1 MEIFGA
7 FLDQEWES
15 LSSMFS
21 TGDNPDFL
29 LHYNSSSSSLFPSNG
44 EIPSAGAAAAA
55 AGADGTPFFPS
66 DHMLDTNFYCISQE
80 SSISS
85 KEHKQLPNGLNFPH
99 QDDFSSNKSEPV
111 NFYTTGCDNIDNA
124 VMVPVFPDDVM
135 EEILHL
141 KSETE
146 QPTETNDSCKEVQL
160 KRKYEAP
167 GIQIKKKPR
176 VPKNEQKNKSKKNKK
191 GILQD
196 RVDEAEELNGGGN
209 RQSSSSC
216 SSEDDS
222 NASQELNGGSI
233 SESQLSASLNSNGKA
248 RASRGSAT
256 DPQSLYARRRRER
269 INERLRILQ
278 NLVPNGTKVDISTML
293 EEAVHYVKFLQL
305 QIKLLSSDDLWMYAP
320 LAYNGMDIDK
330 LRPKC
335 LKLVRHDLARPWGQ
349 NWRGVVQLDRGCH
362 DKAELGMTPLAC
374 MQASGLIEAR
384 APRSDEARTSSTMGP
399 GQGRPGL

>member
-21 TGDNPDFL
+21 TGENPDFL
-29 LHYNSSSSSLFPSNG
+29 LHCNSSSSLFPSNG
-44 EIPSAGAAAAA
+44 EFPSAAAENVA
-55 AGADGTPFFPS
+55 AGADETPFFPV
-66 DHMLDTNFYCISQE
+66 DHMLGTNFYCISQE

-85 KEHKQLPNGLNFPH
+85 NENKQLPN
-99 QDDFSSNKSEPV
+99 
-111 NFYTTGCDNIDNA
+111 

-141 KSETE
+141 KAEPE
-146 QPTETNDSCKEVQL
+146 QPTETADSCKEVQL
-160 KRKYEAP
+160 KRKYEAS
-167 GIQIKKKPR
+167 GIQIKDKSMSEDYSSKKKPR
-176 VPKNEQKNKSKKNKK
+176 VSKVEQKNKSKKNKK

-196 RVDEAEELNGGGN
+196 RVDEAEEVNGGGN

-222 NASQELNGGSI
+222 NASQELNGGSP
-233 SESQLSASLNSNGKA
+233 SESKVSASLNSNGKA
-248 RASRGSAT
+248 RATRGSAT

-269 INERLRILQ
+269 INERLKILQ

-320 LAYNGMDIDK
+320 LAYNGMDIGIYQK
-330 LRPKC
+330 ISPNLWP
-335 LKLVRHDLARPWGQ
+335 
-349 NWRGVVQLDRGCH
+349 
-362 DKAELGMTPLAC
+362 
-374 MQASGLIEAR
+374 
-384 APRSDEARTSSTMGP
+384 
-399 GQGRPGL
+399 

>member
-21 TGDNPDFL
+21 TGENPDFL
-29 LHYNSSSSSLFPSNG
+29 LHYNSSSGLFPSNG
-44 EIPSAGAAAAA
+44 EIPSAAAENVA
-55 AGADGTPFFPS
+55 AGADETPFFS
-66 DHMLDTNFYCISQE
+66 VDHMLGTNFYCISQE

-85 KEHKQLPNGLNFPH
+85 NENKQLRNGLNFPH
-99 QDDFSSNKSEPV
+99 HPDFSSNRTEPV
-111 NFYTTGCDNIDNA
+111 NFYATDCDNVDNA
-124 VMVPVFPDDVM
+124 VMVP
-135 EEILHL
+135 
-141 KSETE
+141 
-146 QPTETNDSCKEVQL
+146 EVQL
-160 KRKYEAP
+160 KRKYEAS
-167 GIQIKKKPR
+167 GIQIKDQSISQDYSSKKKSR
-176 VPKNEQKNKSKKNKK
+176 VPKIEQKNKSKKNKK

-196 RVDEAEELNGGGN
+196 RVDEAEEVTGGGN

-222 NASQELNGGSI
+222 NASQELNGGSP
-233 SESQLSASLNSNGKA
+233 SESKVSASLNSNGKA
-248 RASRGSAT
+248 RATRGSAT

-320 LAYNGMDIDK
+320 LAYNGMDIGIYQK
-330 LRPKC
+330 ISPNLWP
-335 LKLVRHDLARPWGQ
+335 
-349 NWRGVVQLDRGCH
+349 
-362 DKAELGMTPLAC
+362 
-374 MQASGLIEAR
+374 
-384 APRSDEARTSSTMGP
+384 
-399 GQGRPGL
+399 

>member
-21 TGDNPDFL
+21 TGENPDFL
-29 LHYNSSSSSLFPSNG
+29 LHCNSSSSLFPSNG
-44 EIPSAGAAAAA
+44 EFPSAAAENVA
-55 AGADGTPFFPS
+55 AGADETPFFPV
-66 DHMLDTNFYCISQE
+66 DHMLGTNFYCISQE

-85 KEHKQLPNGLNFPH
+85 NENKQLPNGLNFPH
-99 QDDFSSNKSEPV
+99 HDDFSSNRTEPV
-111 NFYTTGCDNIDNA
+111 NFYAMDCNNVDNA

-141 KSETE
+141 KAEPE
-146 QPTETNDSCKEVQL
+146 QPTETADSCKEVQL
-160 KRKYEAP
+160 KRKYEAS
-167 GIQIKKKPR
+167 GIQIKDKSMSEDYSSKKKPR
-176 VPKNEQKNKSKKNKK
+176 VSKVEQKNKSKKNKK

-196 RVDEAEELNGGGN
+196 RVDEAEEVNGGGN

-222 NASQELNGGSI
+222 NASQELNGGSP
-233 SESQLSASLNSNGKA
+233 SESKVSASLNSNGKA
-248 RASRGSAT
+248 RATRGSAT

-269 INERLRILQ
+269 INERLKILQ

-320 LAYNGMDIDK
+320 LAYNGMDIGIYQK
-330 LRPKC
+330 ISPNLWP
-335 LKLVRHDLARPWGQ
+335 
-349 NWRGVVQLDRGCH
+349 
-362 DKAELGMTPLAC
+362 
-374 MQASGLIEAR
+374 
-384 APRSDEARTSSTMGP
+384 
-399 GQGRPGL
+399 

>member
-15 LSSMFS
+15 LSSLFS

-29 LHYNSSSSSLFPSNG
+29 LHYNSSSSSLFLGNG
-44 EIPSAGAAAAA
+44 EIPSADAENVG
-55 AGADGTPFFPS
+55 AGAEETPFFPA
-66 DHMLDTNFYCISQE
+66 DHMLDITNFYCISQE

-85 KEHKQLPNGLNFPH
+85 NENKQLPNGLNFPH
-99 QDDFSSNKSEPV
+99 HDDFSSNRTEPV
-111 NFYTTGCDNIDNA
+111 NFYATDCDNVDNT

-141 KSETE
+141 KAEPE
-146 QPTETNDSCKEVQL
+146 QPAETADSCKEVQL
-160 KRKYEAP
+160 KRKYEAS
-167 GIQIKKKPR
+167 GIQIKDRSISEDCSSKKKSR
-176 VPKNEQKNKSKKNKK
+176 VPKTEQKNKSKKNKK

-196 RVDEAEELNGGGN
+196 RVDEAEEVNGGGN

-222 NASQELNGGSI
+222 NASQELNGGSP
-233 SESQLSASLNSNGKA
+233 SESKVTASLNSNGKA
-248 RASRGSAT
+248 RATRGSAT

-320 LAYNGMDIDK
+320 LAYNGMDIGIYQK
-330 LRPKC
+330 ISPNLWP
-335 LKLVRHDLARPWGQ
+335 
-349 NWRGVVQLDRGCH
+349 
-362 DKAELGMTPLAC
+362 
-374 MQASGLIEAR
+374 
-384 APRSDEARTSSTMGP
+384 
-399 GQGRPGL
+399 